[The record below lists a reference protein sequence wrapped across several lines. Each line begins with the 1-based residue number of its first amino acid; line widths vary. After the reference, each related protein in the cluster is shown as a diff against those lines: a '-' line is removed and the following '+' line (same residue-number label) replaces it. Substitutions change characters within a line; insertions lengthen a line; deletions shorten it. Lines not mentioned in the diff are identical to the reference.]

1 MFSKAVAIQ
10 KMGKKIFAHLKIHSK
25 LTYCCCSSMSTC
37 FLLLIYD
44 FQVQAQFVVLF
55 DNKSLLMK
63 HHCLIFVIFV
73 DRMIISITSVVLLL
87 RSLIS
92 VIYINHR
99 MSIHLNV

>member
-1 MFSKAVAIQ
+1 MFSKAIF
-10 KMGKKIFAHLKIHSK
+10 KKWVNNVCAHLKILSK

-44 FQVQAQFVVLF
+44 FQVQAQFVILF
-55 DNKSLLMK
+55 DNKFLIMK
-63 HHCLIFVIFV
+63 HHRLIFVIFV

-92 VIYINHR
+92 VIDTSYR
-99 MSIHLNV
+99 MSIYLNV